1 MLIHWTIRPFVS
13 LVQMMMM
20 MHAKT
25 DSEGTSLAPSSPSR
39 QPQQQIYY
47 VQSPSHDDGDR
58 KTTATTT
65 ASFHSTPMGSPAA
78 ASAHHS
84 RHSSS
89 SSTRFSAS
97 LKPSS
102 AATPN
107 AKARCQRKDYA
118 AVIEEEGLLEDSH
131 PSSKPLSRPCCYLLA
146 FFLLFSLFSLI
157 LWAVSKAQK
166 PSIAM
171 KSFKFESFTVQA
183 GSDSSGVATDMISLN
198 STLNFTFRNSATFF
212 GLHVS
217 SAPLHLSF
225 NQITIASGSI
235 NKFYQSRKSQRS
247 VVVSVIGNK
256 IPLYGGGASLGPS
269 PAASPV
275 AMQLTLLLR
284 SRAYVLGR
292 LVMPSFDTNAQCSI
306 SFHPN
311 NHNAVTHLNNSCRT

>member
-13 LVQMMMM
+13 LLLLLLL

-25 DSEGTSLAPSSPSR
+25 DSEGTSLAPSSPTR
-39 QPQQQIYY
+39 QPHQQQIYY
-47 VQSPSHDDGDR
+47 VQSPSHYDGDR

-65 ASFHSTPMGSPAA
+65 ASFHSTPMGSPATA
-78 ASAHHS
+78 GAHHS

-97 LKPSS
+97 LKPS
-102 AATPN
+102 AN
-107 AKARCQRKDYA
+107 ANARRQWKDYA
-118 AVIEEEGLLEDSH
+118 AVIEEEGLLDQDSH
-131 PSSKPLSRPCCYLLA
+131 PSRKPLSRPCCYLLA

-183 GSDSSGVATDMISLN
+183 GSDSSGVASDMISLN

-269 PAASPV
+269 PV

-311 NHNAVTHLNNSCRT
+311 NHNAVTHLNNSCCT